1 MKNANIEEALK
12 QRILLLDG
20 AMGTMIQAHGLSE
33 SDYRDERFAD
43 WPVDLRG
50 NNDLLSLTQPDII
63 HDIHEAYLEA
73 GADII
78 ETNSFNSSA
87 IALADYQMESLAAEL
102 NIASARLARVAADKF
117 NQANPKQPRWVAGVL
132 GPTNRTASLSPEV
145 TDPAHRNVNFE
156 QLACAY
162 AESAAALIDGGV
174 DLLLL
179 ETVFD
184 TLNAR
189 AAIYAIETLFEQIGR
204 RLPLVI
210 SGTITDASG
219 RTLSGQTCES
229 FWYSI
234 RHARPLAV
242 GLNCALGPAELR
254 QHIDRLASIADCY
267 VSAHPNAGLP
277 NEFGGYDESAEAMAT
292 HIAEWAQAGLVN
304 IVGGCCGTTP
314 EHIRAL
320 RDAVN
325 DVDARLPPV
334 ARPGC
339 HLSGLEV
346 FSIDT
351 NSLFVNVG
359 ERCNVTGSAL
369 FKHLIAEQDYEAA
382 LGVARLQVEN
392 GAQIIDINMDEGLL
406 ESVGEMR
413 HFLNLIAS
421 EPDISRV
428 PIMID
433 SSRWEVIEAGLQ
445 CVQGKSVVNSISL
458 KAGEDEFLL
467 QAKLCQR
474 YGAAVVVMAFDEQ
487 GQADNVERRVEI
499 CSRAYD
505 LLINKI
511 GFDAEDIIFDPNI
524 FAIATGMPEHNH
536 FGLAYIDAT
545 RALKQKLP
553 GALVSGGLSNVSFSF
568 RGNNPVRE
576 AIHAVFLYH
585 SIRAGMDM
593 GIVNAGQLAI
603 YEDIPLGLRDAVED
617 VVLNRDA
624 EATER
629 LLAIAD
635 SYREQDSESQT
646 TLAEWRNWAVNDRL
660 RHALVKGITDH
671 IETDTEEAMRLVDS
685 PLQLIEGPLMDGMN
699 TVGDLF
705 GAGKMFLPQVVKSA
719 RVMKKA
725 VAWLEPQM
733 QAEKASARSAG
744 KILLATAK
752 GDVHDI
758 GKNIVG
764 VILQCNGYEVIDLG
778 VMVPAETIFEAARN
792 HAVDLI
798 GISGLITPS
807 LEEMTHVAK
816 EMQRQSFQI
825 PLLIGGATTSKMHTA
840 VKIDPHYRQP
850 VVYVADASRCVGVA
864 SSLLSETRRTAF
876 LENIEQEYD
885 HFRERF
891 QAKLEQR
898 EFLSLTA
905 ARSNRLATDWNNY
918 RPPLPTKPGIHRL
931 TDFPLASLLEYI
943 DWTPFFSTWQ
953 LRAKFPRVLE
963 HAKFGAEARRLYD
976 DARAMLAQWIE
987 SGDIKAN
994 AVYGLLSANS
1004 VDFDDIEVYSDM
1016 DRGQVLTRVTGLRQQ
1031 AVLPGDRVNLAL
1043 ADFVAPRESGAI
1055 DHIGAFAVTAGIGL
1069 DRLVR
1074 EYEQDHDVYRV
1085 MMAKALCDRLAEAF
1099 AEYLHRHVRIEAWG
1113 YANDEQLDNA
1123 ALIKEQ
1129 YRGIRPAPGYP
1140 ANPDHRQKTA
1150 IWDLLEVE
1158 QATGIVLT
1166 ESRAMWPAAS
1176 VSGWYFSHPQSQYF
1190 AVGKVARDQ
1199 VIDYARRQGMTLEQA
1214 ETNLA
1219 PNLGYQPQQQNA
1231 LAVA

>member
-1 MKNANIEEALK
+1 MKNISIDEALK
-12 QRILLLDG
+12 NRILLLDG
-20 AMGTMIQAHGLSE
+20 AMGTMIQAHGLTE
-33 SDYRDERFAD
+33 ADYRGDRFAD
-43 WPVDLRG
+43 WPMELRG
-50 NNDLLSLTQPDII
+50 NNDLLSLTRPDII
-63 HDIHEAYLEA
+63 QLIHEAYLEA

-78 ETNSFNSSA
+78 ETNSFNSTA
-87 IALADYQMESLAAEL
+87 IALADYGMESLSAEL
-102 NIASARLARVAADKF
+102 NTASARLARTAADKF
-117 NQANPKQPRWVAGVL
+117 NRRDPQRPRWVAGVL

-145 TDPAHRNVNFE
+145 TDPAYRNVDFE
-156 QLACAY
+156 QLADAY

-204 RLPLVI
+204 RLPLMI

-219 RTLSGQTCES
+219 RTLSGQTCEA
-229 FWYSI
+229 FWHSI

-242 GLNCALGPAELR
+242 GLNCALGAAELR
-254 QHIDRLASIADCY
+254 QYIDQLGAVADCF

-277 NEFGGYDESAEAMAT
+277 NEFGGYDESADAMAA
-292 HIAEWAQAGLVN
+292 HIGEWAQAGLVN

-314 EHIRAL
+314 EHISAM

-325 DVDARLPPV
+325 GVEARRPPA

-339 HLSGLEV
+339 QLSGLEA
-346 FSIDT
+346 FSIDSD
-351 NSLFVNVG
+351 SLFVNVG

-369 FKHLIAEQDYEAA
+369 FKRLIVEQDYEAA

-406 ESVGEMR
+406 ESVDEMR
-413 HFLNLIAS
+413 HFLNLIAA

-458 KAGEDEFLL
+458 KAGESEFLR

-487 GQADNVERRVEI
+487 GQADSVERRVDI
-499 CSRAYD
+499 CSRAFD
-505 LLINKI
+505 LLVNRL
-511 GFDAEDIIFDPNI
+511 GFDAGDIIFDPNI

-536 FGLAYIDAT
+536 FGLAFIEAT

-585 SIRAGMDM
+585 AIRAGMDM

-603 YEDIPLGLRDAVED
+603 YEDIPSALRDAVED
-617 VVLNRDA
+617 VVLNRDS

-635 SYREQDSESQT
+635 SYRDSDGENQAIQ
-646 TLAEWRNWAVNDRL
+646 AEWRNWPVNERL
-660 RHALVKGITDH
+660 QHALVKGIADH
-671 IETDTEEAMRLVDS
+671 IVADTEEALRLVDS

-699 TVGDLF
+699 IVGDLF

-725 VAWLEPQM
+725 VAWLEPLM
-733 QAEKASARSAG
+733 QAEQAASKSAG

-764 VILQCNGYEVIDLG
+764 VVLQCNGYEVIDLG
-778 VMVPAETIFEAARN
+778 VMVPAETIFEAARE

-816 EMQRQSFQI
+816 EMQRQGFRI

-850 VVYVADASRCVGVA
+850 VVYVADASRCVAVA
-864 SSLLSETRRTAF
+864 SSLLGESRRAAF
-876 LENIEQEYD
+876 VDGINQEYD
-885 HFRERF
+885 HYRERF

-905 ARSNRLATDWNNY
+905 ARSNRLHTDWNSY
-918 RPPLPTKPGIHRL
+918 RPPLPRQEGIHRL
-931 TDFPLASLLEYI
+931 TDFPLAELLDYI

-963 HAKFGAEARRLYD
+963 HEKFGAEARKLYE
-976 DARAMLAQWIE
+976 DARAMLAQWID
-987 SGDIKAN
+987 SGCISAN
-994 AVYGLLSANS
+994 AVYALLPANS
-1004 VDFDDIEVYSDM
+1004 VDHDDIEIYADHQ
-1016 DRGQVLTRVTGLRQQ
+1016 REQPLTRITGLRQQ
-1031 AVLPGDRVNLAL
+1031 AVLPGDRANLAL
-1043 ADFVAPRESGAI
+1043 ADFIAPRDTGVA

-1069 DRLVR
+1069 DELLGQ
-1074 EYEQDHDVYRV
+1074 YEQDHDLYRV

-1099 AEYLHRHVRIEAWG
+1099 AEYLHRHVRVEAWG
-1113 YANDEQLDNA
+1113 YAGDERLDNA

-1140 ANPDHRQKTA
+1140 ANPDHRQKIA
-1150 IWDLLEVE
+1150 IWKLLEVE
-1158 QATGIVLT
+1158 QATGIGLT
-1166 ESRAMWPAAS
+1166 ESLAMLPAAS

-1190 AVGKVARDQ
+1190 AVGKIDRDQ
-1199 VIDYARRQGMTLEQA
+1199 VTDYARREGLTVEQA
-1214 ETNLA
+1214 ESNLA
-1219 PNLGYQPQQQNA
+1219 PNLGYLAQDQNA
-1231 LAVA
+1231 LEVA